1 MDETVRKANSKVLFN
16 PFDSPAA
23 VRSSNQ
29 VTTEVITFRE
39 RLGIESGHESADAKR
54 WRQAAGEAMEK
65 ARTTGAEGAAAA
77 KRFGDQTIDSATQA
91 FRAVDIDGDGV
102 PDQPRAAAAAE
113 QAGAAI
119 KGAASGLAG
128 AFGTLFQRKADS
140 TNAAE
145 KQPATTSDVE
155 N

>member
-1 MDETVRKANSKVLFN
+1 M
-16 PFDSPAA
+16 
-23 VRSSNQ
+23 
-29 VTTEVITFRE
+29 
-39 RLGIESGHESADAKR
+39 
-54 WRQAAGEAMEK
+54 
-65 ARTTGAEGAAAA
+65 
-77 KRFGDQTIDSATQA
+77 
-91 FRAVDIDGDGV
+91 DIDGDGV